1 MSKEFEFDPVKR
13 DKGGKEAEAVI
24 WSCSVLNKAVEAM
37 KKGLPL
43 KANPFIGKNTKLLKP
58 DLVFK
63 RTPEE
68 IEDYM
73 HCMEDPLYFATK
85 CFLMT
90 PTGLQPVVLRDYQED
105 YIKHLQENRFS
116 LFLSC
121 RQSGKTN
128 FFTIKCNF
136 IFPKLLIDNYLK
148 NNNIKQY
155 IVYIL
160 KKYYFYIDKDNN
172 YVIFDLPIYELQNL
186 FDNSLIWKLKY
197 NLYKLIT
204 WQENQKKKAKDIQ
217 NIIKKIF
224 HHGH

>member
-1 MSKEFEFDPVKR
+1 MAKEFEFDPIKR

-24 WSCSVLNKAVEAM
+24 WSSSVLEKAVDAI

-63 RTPEE
+63 RTKEE
-68 IEDYM
+68 IDDYM

-85 CFLMT
+85 CYLMT
-90 PTGLQPVVLRDYQED
+90 PTGLQPVILRNYQED
-105 YIKHLQENRFS
+105 YIRHLQENRFS

-128 FFTIKCNF
+128 FFTTKSNF

-148 NNNIKQY
+148 NNHSLIDNI
-155 IVYIL
+155 L
-160 KKYYFYIDKDNN
+160 EKYHFYIDKDNN
-172 YVIFDLPIYELQNL
+172 YVIQNLPIYELQNL
-186 FDNSLIWKLKY
+186 FDDSFIWKLKY
-197 NLYKLIT
+197 NLYKMIS
-204 WQENQKKKAKDIQ
+204 WQENQKKKVK
-217 NIIKKIF
+217 NMLNTIKKIF
-224 HHGH
+224 HHGQ